1 MQYIPRYV
9 KAVQCSK
16 QQRNYV
22 KLDKGRKKSRKDNRK
37 RFDIKDLIINNDRV
51 LQKNYQRT
59 SINL

>member
-37 RFDIKDLIINNDRV
+37 RFDIKDLIINNEYY
-51 LQKNYQRT
+51 KRT
-59 SINL
+59 TNAHLLIL